1 MELRNCENTYFRNML
16 VMRKKN
22 CIIIG
27 LVLTVA
33 ICAIV
38 ACDQSVAYN
47 AKGRLYDNV
56 DSIPHRQVGLI
67 LGTSPVSIWNGRRN
81 YYFDHRIKAG
91 ADLYKVGKVEWLVV
105 SGRDYRNSEKG
116 YDEPTAMRDS

>member
-1 MELRNCENTYFRNML
+1 
-16 VMRKKN
+16 MRKK
-22 CIIIG
+22 IG
-27 LVLTVA
+27 VIVGIVLTVA

-67 LGTSPVSIWNGRRN
+67 LGTSPVSIGNGRRN

-91 ADLYKVGKVEWLVV
+91 ADLYKAGKVEWLIV
-105 SGRDYRNSEKG
+105 SGGDYRNTEKG
-116 YDEPTAMRDS
+116 YDEPVAMRDS